1 MCYIDNVINFE
12 VWNEAD
18 YDMAKDDPNVL
29 KAFIEVE
36 AVHNAITAHGID
48 LSKPLVQCEVTPDSK
63 ESEERLEAHGIC
75 IEDSVL
81 PEHFVDMQ
89 LIHKNLVHDNFCLGD
104 VYLGSIKGVKV
115 VAHIW
120 DFTGLA
126 IYTNS
131 TK

>member
-1 MCYIDNVINFE
+1 MCYIDDAINFE
-12 VWNEAD
+12 VWNEVD
-18 YDMAKDDPNVL
+18 YTMTKDDPEVL

-63 ESEERLEAHGIC
+63 EAHGIC
-75 IEDSVL
+75 IEDSVR
-81 PEHFVDMQ
+81 PEHFVDMR
-89 LIHKNLVHDNFCLGD
+89 LIYKNLVHANFCLGD
-104 VYLGSIKGVKV
+104 LYLGTIKGIKV

-126 IYTNS
+126 IYTNK
-131 TK
+131 TN